1 MKYLKRI
8 NEFNEN
14 EFEME
19 DEFNLGHDEQEG
31 DENLYDDEDF
41 YSTDEEEDDEYFQ
54 HSEDDE
60 DDEYFQHSED
70 DEDEYSLEDE
80 FSDEDEES
88 RNWGDEETKLERI
101 SSFNSFNEK
110 MNAGFKAYLDKKKAE
125 KAGKKA
131 PVKKGGKEEEG
142 MPDFPDVDKDGNK
155 KESIKKAA
163 ADKKAAEAKKAP
175 AKKAPVKKK

>member
-14 EFEME
+14 EFERE
-19 DEFNLGHDEQEG
+19 DEFRLGHDEQEG

-41 YSTDEEEDDEYFQ
+41 YSTHDEEEGDEDFRFSDDE
-54 HSEDDE
+54 E
-60 DDEYFQHSED
+60 DEYSLEG

-80 FSDEDEES
+80 DEFSNEEDEES

-110 MNAGFKAYLDKKKAE
+110 MNPGFKAYLDKQAAK

-131 PVKKGGKEEEG
+131 PAKKGGKEEEEEG

-155 KESIKKAA
+155 KESIKKVPLRGRIAKTQS
-163 ADKKAAEAKKAP
+163 KK
-175 AKKAPVKKK
+175 